1 MKRKKVLLAALL
13 TVLLAVFP
21 ALACAAAVSVPEPTE
36 SFYVADYA
44 SVLAGDTK
52 QDIIQKN
59 AELYEKTGGQIVVAT
74 VDFLDGAEIEDYC
87 YAMFNE
93 WGIGSGDKNN
103 GVLLLLAIGED
114 NYYAVQ
120 GSGLESALSSGT
132 LGDILYDNLED
143 DFAAQNYDGGVQ
155 KTFAALLSWYEQYY
169 GVAVGGAGI
178 PEGTPDYDGGGD
190 YARDTP
196 GDGNTYVPERYPER
210 RSANMFPAVF
220 LLVVVIVIV
229 SAVRGAGRR
238 RYYGGYPPYY
248 HGPMPPPYYRGMPPF
263 GPFGRGGPFIPPP
276 FGGPDRHDHDRD
288 DDDDDHFGGFGGFG
302 GGGSTRGGGAGRS
315 GGGFG
320 GFGGGGFGG
329 GGFGGGSHSG
339 GGGGTR
345 GGGAGRR

>member
-1 MKRKKVLLAALL
+1 MKRKKILLTALLAVFL
-13 TVLLAVFP
+13 TVFP

-44 SVLAGDTK
+44 NVLADDTK
-52 QDIIQKN
+52 QDIIAKN

-93 WGIGSGDKNN
+93 WGIGSKDKNN

-132 LGDILYDNLED
+132 LGDLLYDNLED
-143 DFAAQNYDGGVQ
+143 DFAAKNYDGGVQ

-169 GVAVGGAGI
+169 GVAVGGT
-178 PEGTPDYDGGGD
+178 GTPDYAGGDRD

-196 GDGNTYVPERYPER
+196 GNGDTYVPERYQER
-210 RSANMFPAVF
+210 RSMNIFPAIF
-220 LLVVVIVIV
+220 LLIVVIVIV

-248 HGPMPPPYYRGMPPF
+248 RGPMPPPYYRGMPPF
-263 GPFGRGGPFIPPP
+263 GPFGRGGPFIPPF
-276 FGGPDRHDHDRD
+276 FGGPGRHRRD
-288 DDDDDHFGGFGGFG
+288 DDDDDDNPFGGFGGFG

-315 GGGFG
+315 GGGGFG
-320 GFGGGGFGG
+320 GSGGFGGGFGG
-329 GGFGGGSHSG
+329 GGHSG